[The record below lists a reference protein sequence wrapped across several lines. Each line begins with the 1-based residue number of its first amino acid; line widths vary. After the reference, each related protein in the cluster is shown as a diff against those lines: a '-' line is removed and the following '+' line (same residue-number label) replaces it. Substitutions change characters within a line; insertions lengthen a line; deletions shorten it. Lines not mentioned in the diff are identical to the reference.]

1 MRKREKSHLYLTSV
15 LAALILFSLAVYLQ
29 DKGIYETAIYDG
41 NGRQLSILENLSRE
55 ERDSMEGDSR
65 KKIIAGIRINVNRA
79 TAGDLS
85 LLPGVSEKTAENIVR
100 YREREGGFSDF
111 DDLLNVKGVKRKRLK
126 KILPFI
132 EL

>member
-1 MRKREKSHLYLTSV
+1 MREKSHLYLTSV

-55 ERDSMEGDSR
+55 ERDSIEGDSR
-65 KKIIAGIRINVNRA
+65 KEIIAGISINVNRA
-79 TAGDLS
+79 TAGEIS

>member
-41 NGRQLSILENLSRE
+41 NGRQLSVLDHLSRE
-55 ERDSMEGDSR
+55 ERDSIEGDSR
-65 KKIIAGIRINVNRA
+65 KEIIAGISINVNRA
-79 TAGDLS
+79 TAGEIS

>member
-15 LAALILFSLAVYLQ
+15 LAALILFSLAAYLRE
-29 DKGIYETAIYDG
+29 KGIFEHTIHDG
-41 NGRQLSILENLSRE
+41 NSRQLSILEHLSRE
-55 ERDSMEGDSR
+55 EMESVERDSR
-65 KKIIAGIRINVNRA
+65 KKIIAGFRINVNRA
-79 TAGDLS
+79 TAGQLS
-85 LLPGVSEKTAENIVR
+85 LLPGISEETAENIVR

-111 DDLLNVKGVKRKRLK
+111 GDLLNVKGVKRKRLK

>member
-55 ERDSMEGDSR
+55 ERDSIEGDSR
-65 KKIIAGIRINVNRA
+65 KEIIAGISINVNRA
-79 TAGDLS
+79 TAGEIS